1 MDVGGAFEPL
11 SPDAVSH
18 GAARQKVDD
27 CFEPAVAPEDSE
39 PPERHPKLGQYSHRW
54 PYVGADGVLQGY
66 VCRFEAP
73 GGKETRPL
81 RYGTLSR
88 NGGPAR
94 PGWHWKGWAGE
105 TGRPLFGLPG
115 LLDRPEAAVLVV
127 EGEKKVGA
135 AIALFPDLTAV
146 SPMNGAQSPHFT
158 DWSPLATR
166 YVIIWPD
173 ADEPGRD
180 FAQKVAK
187 LVRDVGAA
195 EVRIVSV
202 PDDAPDGWDLAD
214 PLPEG
219 WSVETIETALAE
231 ASPFDPDGEE
241 QGTFRVQWRKSGKLL
256 PGLHFRTLDKDPETG
271 ETVPGWHW
279 FGSRLDVLGY
289 TRDSDNRE
297 WGRYLAV
304 HDADG
309 RVHHIAMP
317 MASMAGDGSEYRR
330 DLLRAGFVLA
340 PGKVAR
346 EQLEIYLSTFKARR
360 RVRCVDRIGWHGP
373 RFVLPDATFGP
384 GGETVVL
391 QTSRPPKLA
400 VTGSLDNWKRLVAA
414 PAAGNSRPV
423 FAISA
428 SFAGPLLH
436 PVGQESGGFH
446 FLGGSS
452 IGKTSIL
459 HGARSVWGCLL
470 GSWRTTDNAVEA
482 TVAGACDTLLLLD
495 EVSQADGRAA
505 DAMAYM
511 LGNGAGKN
519 RATRSGGSRPVATWR
534 ILFLSTGE
542 ISLADKIAESGRQA
556 RAGQSVRVIDI
567 PADAGKG
574 LGIFDTLHGFRS
586 GAELA
591 DQLRRAGEANSG
603 HAARAFLKSI
613 VDDPAA
619 TAEALREC
627 MGRWLTAN
635 LPAQADGQVGR
646 AASRFALV
654 AAAGELATALEIVPW
669 SPGEASEAA
678 ARCFADW
685 LAVRGGSG
693 PQEITA
699 GLRQVRAF
707 LELHGTSRF
716 EEAWPKDTRSASVVT
731 SETEI
736 SLRRTINRA
745 GFRRLEQEGRGESW
759 EYYVLP
765 EAWRGEIC
773 KGFDANSIAK
783 AMIARK
789 WMTTDAGKHLTR
801 VIRVPGVGRTRVF
814 CIASAFLAGGGQ

>member
-1 MDVGGAFEPL
+1 M
-11 SPDAVSH
+11 
-18 GAARQKVDD
+18 
-27 CFEPAVAPEDSE
+27 
-39 PPERHPKLGQYSHRW
+39 
-54 PYVGADGVLQGY
+54 LQGY
-66 VCRFEAP
+66 ICRFEVP

-81 RYGTLSR
+81 RYGSLSR
-88 NGGPAR
+88 SGGPAR
-94 PGWHWKGWAGE
+94 LGWHWKGWAGE
-105 TGRPLFGLPG
+105 TGRPLYRLPD
-115 LLDRPEAAVLVV
+115 LVNRPEAPLLVV
-127 EGEKKVGA
+127 EGEKTADA
-135 AIALFPDLTAV
+135 ASALFPEFVPV

-158 DWSPLATR
+158 DWSVLAGRHVT
-166 YVIIWPD
+166 IWPD
-173 ADEPGRD
+173 ADEPGMD

-187 LVRDVGAA
+187 LARDAGAA
-195 EVRIVSV
+195 DVRIVVV
-202 PDDAPDGWDLAD
+202 PDGAPDGWDLAD
-214 PLPEG
+214 PLPDG

-256 PGLHFRTLDKDPETG
+256 PGLHFRVPDKDSETG

-289 TRDSDNRE
+289 TRDAENRE

-309 RVHHIAMP
+309 RIHHIAMP
-317 MASMAGDGSEYRR
+317 MAAMAGDGAEYRR
-330 DLLRAGFVLA
+330 ELLRHGFVLA

-346 EQLEIYLSTFKARR
+346 EQLEIYLATWKVRR

-373 RFVLPDATFGP
+373 RFVLPDVTYGP

-391 QTSRPPKLA
+391 QTARPPKLSVA
-400 VTGSLDNWKRLVAA
+400 GDLNAWKRLVAA
-414 PAAGNSRPV
+414 PAAGNSRLA
-423 FAISA
+423 FAIST
-428 SFAGPLLH
+428 SFAGPLTYL
-436 PVGQESGGFH
+436 VGQESGGFH

-459 HGARSVWGCLL
+459 HAARSAWGCPL

-495 EVSQADGRAA
+495 EVSQADGRAV

-511 LGNGAGKN
+511 LGNGAGKS
-519 RATRSGGSRPVATWR
+519 RATRSGGSRSIATWR

-556 RAGQSVRVIDI
+556 RAGQSVRVVDI

-574 LGIFDTLHGFRS
+574 LGIFDTLHDFRS

-591 DQLRRAGEANSG
+591 DQLRRAGEASSG
-603 HAARAFLKSI
+603 HAARAFLRSI

-619 TAEALREC
+619 TADALREC
-627 MGRWLTAN
+627 MTSWLSAN
-635 LPAQADGQVGR
+635 LPARADGQVGR
-646 AASRFALV
+646 AAARFALV
-654 AAAGELATALEIVPW
+654 AAAGELVTALEIVPW
-669 SPGEASEAA
+669 SAGEASEAA

-693 PQEITA
+693 PEEITA

-716 EEAWPKDTRSASVVT
+716 EEAWPKDTRSESIV
-731 SETEI
+731 SPETEL

-745 GFRRLEQEGRGESW
+745 GFRRLESEGRGESW

-765 EAWRGEIC
+765 EAWRAEVC
-773 KGFDANSIAK
+773 KGFDANALAK
-783 AMIARK
+783 EMIARK
-789 WMTTDAGKHLTR
+789 WMTSGAGKHLTR
-801 VIRVPGVGRTRVF
+801 EIRVPGVGRTRLF
-814 CIASAFLAGGGQ
+814 CISSAFLSGSGE